1 MRAQLEESEHFGDF
15 FPVLFLCIP
24 ILFACMMHQT
34 QSSASSGPLCWGGG
48 GGGNKLEETAGP
60 YQKHHVQ
67 ALADFIAAAAA
78 EVI

>member
-1 MRAQLEESEHFGDF
+1 
-15 FPVLFLCIP
+15 
-24 ILFACMMHQT
+24 MMHQT

-48 GGGNKLEETAGP
+48 GGREGNKLEETAGP

-67 ALADFIAAAAA
+67 ALTDFIAAAAA